1 MLELEITLEQARELV
16 TALEDKKAED
26 IILLDIHEVALFT
39 DYFVIC
45 SGTSEHMLR
54 SLINAAYD
62 AMQSKYHLKGRV
74 MGAPSNGWIAVD
86 FTNIVLHVF
95 SPEQRDYYRLEELWS
110 NGKVLLTVK

>member
-1 MLELEITLEQARELV
+1 MLELEKVLEQARELV

-45 SGTSEHMLR
+45 SGTSERMLR
-54 SLINAAYD
+54 SLINAAND
-62 AMQSKYHLKGRV
+62 VMQSKYQLNGRV
-74 MGAPSNGWIAVD
+74 MGSPSNGWIAVD

-95 SPEQRDYYRLEELWS
+95 SPDQRDYYRLEELWS
-110 NGKVLLTVK
+110 NGKVLLKVK

>member
-1 MLELEITLEQARELV
+1 MEQARELV

-45 SGTSEHMLR
+45 SGTSERMLR
-54 SLINAAYD
+54 SLVKAAND
-62 AMQSKYHLKGRV
+62 AMGSKFHVKGRV
-74 MGAPSNGWIAVD
+74 MGSPSNGWIAVD
-86 FTNIVLHVF
+86 YTDFVLHVF

-110 NGKVLLTVK
+110 NGKILLKVK

>member
-1 MLELEITLEQARELV
+1 MLELEKVLEQARELV

-45 SGTSEHMLR
+45 SGTSERMLR
-54 SLINAAYD
+54 SLINAAND
-62 AMQSKYHLKGRV
+62 VMQSKYHQKV
-74 MGAPSNGWIAVD
+74 VYAPLERWIAVD

-95 SPEQRDYYRLEELWS
+95 SRTREITIGWKNLVAMKS
-110 NGKVLLTVK
+110 AVK